1 MTRRRPRALV
11 ATPGFPPMVG
21 GAELQAHRVASN
33 LPAFDVRVVT
43 LGHPQAPSFDAE
55 IPLDVVRAGPT
66 SGDRH
71 SLKALNAWVLREA
84 ARFRPDVLLSTHVS
98 LTPAGLL
105 VRALRTPFVQYVY
118 AKEFGL
124 YPRVTRLAMRRAD
137 AVVAVSRYSVSL
149 AERAG
154 ARRGRIHRIL
164 PGVDPAGSPASR
176 GAQDGRPTL
185 ITVSRLDEAYKGH
198 DVILQ
203 ALPRIREVVPDATW
217 VVIGDGPL
225 RRSLEEAARRLPDGA
240 VRVLGRVS
248 DQERDD
254 WLQRA
259 RVFVLPSRVPE
270 DLAGGEGFGIAAL
283 EASAQGL
290 PVVAGEYGGTA
301 DAVLDEK
308 TGVLVDPRRPEAVA
322 QAVLRILDNPGEA
335 QRMGQ
340 AGRARAEELS
350 WERVGEELSE
360 VLFSVM
366 RARRRSR
373 DG

>member
-1 MTRRRPRALV
+1 
-11 ATPGFPPMVG
+11 MVG
-21 GAELQAHRVASN
+21 GAELLAHRVASN

-43 LGHPQAPSFDAE
+43 LGHPKATSFDAE
-55 IPLDVVRAGPT
+55 SPLDVARSNRA
-66 SGDRH
+66 SGERH
-71 SLKALNAWVLREA
+71 SLKALNGRVIREA

-98 LTPAGLL
+98 LTPAALAI
-105 VRALRTPFVQYVY
+105 RALRTPFVQYVY

-124 YPRVTRLAMRRAD
+124 YPRVTRLAMQRAD
-137 AVVAVSRYSVSL
+137 AVVAISRYTVSL
-149 AERAG
+149 AERSG

-164 PGVDPAGSPASR
+164 PGVDPAGIPLSR
-176 GAQDGRPTL
+176 GAQDGQPTL

-203 ALPRIREVVPDATW
+203 ALPRIREVVPDASW
-217 VVIGDGPL
+217 VVIGDGP
-225 RRSLEEAARRLPDGA
+225 RRRELEEAASRFPDGA

-248 DQERDD
+248 DEERDN

-283 EASAQGL
+283 EASAHGL
-290 PVVAGEYGGTA
+290 PVVAGDHGGTA
-301 DAVLDEK
+301 DAVLNEE
-308 TGVLVDPRRPEAVA
+308 TGLLVDPRRPEAVA

-335 QRMGQ
+335 KRMGQ

-350 WERVGEELSE
+350 WKRVGEELSE
-360 VLFSVM
+360 VLFSVL
-366 RARRRSR
+366 RAEGRSR